1 LAKNSS
7 IYYWFMAFPEIRLE
21 KVHHRNSLR
30 IALHFPYHSE
40 LIPVLKTTG
49 ARWSKTLQCW
59 YLDYTSEAF
68 SKLKALNLTLILPR
82 EKTSET
88 KMAGVESRENPSIAL
103 RSEIPSE
110 AIDQPLQSE
119 HRAAEQSNNFSD
131 LQLLEN
137 VGRYWVFKMHFRHR
151 LNEKLKQVKGVFW
164 NSNYKCYMAFQHEKV
179 KQQVEEIL
187 GRKDFFPPVKEFEYL
202 MPENGTIVIRKHKV
216 DEKLM
221 QVHVPMRFSITD
233 RIRRFSFSSYSKAG
247 QCYLL
252 PATPD
257 VLNTLKLMFEHDQL
271 NWRVEVPVTYL
282 KASNAPSRKKLSLST
297 ARERLLYQVP
307 ESLRPPLEDMI
318 NLMLAK
324 NYSASTVRTYGQ
336 WMIRLMR
343 DHEYRDPAEFTEREV
358 IRYISN
364 LMLSGLQ
371 SASGH
376 AMINA
381 IKFYYRDV
389 LKLSGWQ
396 LHLPRPKKEKKLPSV
411 LTKEECLRIFGQ
423 LENNKHRLLLLMTY
437 GSGLRIGEIVTL
449 KWGDILFDEYKIHI
463 KSAKGKKDRRV
474 MLPGIIVDQLLHY
487 QGFQKRNSSN
497 DYVFEGQMA
506 GEPYSERSAQ
516 LVMQRALAKAG
527 VTKRATMHTL
537 RHSFATHLLESGTD
551 IRYIQHLLGHSS
563 IKTTTI
569 YTHLTSKKLR
579 EIHSPLDN
587 LGIHLPAPQNPN
599 KPSDTN

>member
-1 LAKNSS
+1 
-7 IYYWFMAFPEIRLE
+7 MQFPEIRLE
-21 KVHHRNSLR
+21 KVHHRQALR
-30 IALHFPYHSE
+30 IALRFPYHSE
-40 LIPVLKTTG
+40 LIPVIKTSG

-59 YLDYTSEAF
+59 YLDYTPEAF
-68 SKLKALNLTLILPR
+68 AKLKSLNLNLILPKE
-82 EKTSET
+82 EKSEI
-88 KMAGVESRENPSIAL
+88 KMAGDESREIPSIAPS
-103 RSEIPSE
+103 SEIPSK
-110 AIDQPLQSE
+110 AMDQPLHSE
-119 HRAAEQSNNFSD
+119 HRTAAQSDD
-131 LQLLEN
+131 LPDLRLLEN
-137 VGRYWVFKMHFRHR
+137 VGSYWVFKMHFRHR
-151 LNEKLKQVKGVFW
+151 LNTKLKQVKGVYW
-164 NSNYKCYMAFQHEKV
+164 NDNYKCYMAYQHEEV
-179 KQQVEEIL
+179 KKQVEEIL
-187 GRKDFFPPVKEFEYL
+187 GRKDFFPPVKEFEYV
-202 MPENGTIVIRKHKV
+202 MPENGTIIIRPHKV

-233 RIRRFSFSSYSKAG
+233 RMRRFSFSSFSRAG

-257 VLNTLKLMFEHDQL
+257 VLSTLKLMFEADQL
-271 NWRVEVPVTYL
+271 CWKVEVPDVYL
-282 KASNAPSRKKLSLST
+282 KPSNAPSRKKLSLTT
-297 ARERLLYQVP
+297 ARERLLHQVP

-343 DHEYRDPAEFTEREV
+343 DHDYRDPAGFTEREV

-389 LKLSGWQ
+389 LKLTGWQ
-396 LHLPRPKKEKKLPSV
+396 LQLPRPKREKKLPSV

-449 KWGDILFDEYKIHI
+449 KWGDVLFDEYKIHI

-516 LVMQRALAKAG
+516 LVMQRALSKAG
-527 VTKRATMHTL
+527 ITKKATMHTL

-579 EIHSPLDN
+579 EIYSPLDS
-587 LGIHLPAPQNPN
+587 LGMSLPAPQNPN
-599 KPSDTN
+599 KPTDTK